1 MHSILN
7 TFACMISLAT
17 YSDYLAIVELWE
29 QSVRVTHPFPPEAY
43 LQEIKAL
50 LPSILPQVKIFVW
63 REKDG
68 VVRGFAGVAG
78 SKIEMLFVRPDSFG
92 LGLGKQLVQFC
103 IYSLGVSEVDVN
115 EQNETAVRFYQK
127 MDYQL
132 VGRDELDSLGKPYPI
147 LHLRHS

>member
-1 MHSILN
+1 
-7 TFACMISLAT
+7 
-17 YSDYLAIVELWE
+17 
-29 QSVRVTHPFPPEAY
+29 
-43 LQEIKAL
+43 
-50 LPSILPQVKIFVW
+50 
-63 REKDG
+63 
-68 VVRGFAGVAG
+68 VRGFAGVAG
-78 SKIEMLFVRPDSFG
+78 SKIEMLFVRPDSFR
-92 LGLGKQLVQFC
+92 LGFGKKLVQFC